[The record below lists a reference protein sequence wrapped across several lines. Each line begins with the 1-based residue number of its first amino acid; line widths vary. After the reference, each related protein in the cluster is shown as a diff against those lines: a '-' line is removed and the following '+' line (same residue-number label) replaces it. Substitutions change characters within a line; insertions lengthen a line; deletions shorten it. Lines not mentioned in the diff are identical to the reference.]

1 MTIAWMTIPWTTISR
16 MTISRMTISRMTISR
31 MTISRMTVAV
41 MLFLGIAGCGF
52 QLRGEVP
59 TGLTAVHVSTAVPSQ
74 VAVEIRR
81 QLASGPTKLAAN
93 VKESEAHVRILE
105 ENTEKLIQSLT
116 GAGRVF
122 DYQLRLNV
130 RFQVTDAAEKML
142 VEPALIELQ
151 RIITYSESAPLA
163 KEAEERLLYDE
174 MRAEVAARILRRT
187 AVVRAGA
194 ATR

>member
-1 MTIAWMTIPWTTISR
+1 LSR
-16 MTISRMTISRMTISR
+16 Q
-31 MTISRMTVAV
+31 VARRQLLAGALAALAV
-41 MLFLGIAGCGF
+41 SGCGF

-59 TGLTAVHVSTAVPSQ
+59 TGLTAVYVSTAAPSQ

-105 ENTEKLIQSLT
+105 EGTDKLIQSLT

-130 RFQVTDAAEKML
+130 RFQVTDAAEKVL

-187 AVVRAGA
+187 AVVRASA
-194 ATR
+194 APR